1 LLPSLF
7 LTQQINQHN
16 KQSFINYNNFSMI
29 QKAHS
34 LNKILF
40 RFYKMKKIILY
51 CFFFIVAFKTNA
63 QTSYDVYTYTEP
75 ANFVKE
81 ANMAGIVTYSHQTDS
96 TYCVI
101 ALYENTITKGSI
113 QKDFDAAWKA
123 TTARLKLNTI
133 AKKEPIKNADGWKML
148 TGYATITFEGL
159 PSVLYLNTISGNGIA
174 ANVMYLTNSDS
185 YSSVLEAFQSSLDVN
200 KPIVKVNSKP
210 SAIAKNTDANFGSGK
225 MDGVWVAYFLSYVT
239 KGMMF
244 DQKIFLS
251 NGKFLNDMPHG
262 GLDNF
267 APDNLNPLYTYT
279 LNGNNGKTIDAANKY
294 PGTFTIKAPNKI
306 ELESHTYFKSANPN
320 GKFITASY
328 TSWSEENSPEFKAQP
343 KGNRPVIHFNSNGK
357 FEDEGIFKHL
367 QYEDPTKKAGKG
379 TYNIKNYSLYL
390 TYDDGRPVQKFSIA
404 TFGEATQ
411 FEDAKIVMIGGG
423 QLYKMKNK

>member
-1 LLPSLF
+1 MKPLFYLLTYLF
-7 LTQQINQHN
+7 VISG
-16 KQSFINYNNFSMI
+16 K
-29 QKAHS
+29 
-34 LNKILF
+34 
-40 RFYKMKKIILY
+40 
-51 CFFFIVAFKTNA
+51 A

-75 ANFVKE
+75 ANFAKE
-81 ANMAGIVTYSHQTDS
+81 ANVAGIVTYSHQTDS

-101 ALYENTITKGSI
+101 ALHENTATKGTV

-123 TTARLKLNTI
+123 TTTRLKLNAT
-133 AKKEPIKNADGWKML
+133 AKKEPVKNADGWKMQ

-159 PSVLYLNTISGNGIA
+159 PSIIYLNTISGNGIA

-185 YSSVLEAFQSSLDVN
+185 YSSVLEEFQNSLDVN
-200 KPIVKVNSKP
+200 KPIVKTITKP
-210 SAIAKNTDANFGSGK
+210 TITTKTTIDNFGSGK

-244 DQKIFLS
+244 DQKVFLS

-267 APDNLNPLYTYT
+267 TPNHLNPIYTYT
-279 LNGNNGKTIDAANKY
+279 LNGNSGKYIDAANKY
-294 PGTFTIKAPNKI
+294 PGTFKVIASNKI

-320 GKFITASY
+320 GKFITASF
-328 TSWSEENSPEFKAQP
+328 TSYSDENSTEFKGLP
-343 KGNRPVIHFNSNGK
+343 KGNRPVIHFLSNGK

-367 QYEDPTKKAGKG
+367 QYQDATKKAGKG
-379 TYNIKNYSLYL
+379 AYSIKNYSLYL
-390 TYDDGRPVQKFSIA
+390 TYNDGRPVQKFSIA

-411 FEDAKIVMIGGG
+411 FEDAKILMIGGG
-423 QLYKMKNK
+423 HFFKMKNK